1 MSPLE
6 ARPTPSAPRSSA
18 PRPASGPPR
27 SRWAFPLGSIAGI
40 RISVHATFLLLLAW
54 VVISH
59 LASGQGVVGAVNGTL
74 LLLAV
79 FATVVIHEL
88 SHALVARRF
97 GVRTKGIMLLPIG
110 GVASLEKVP
119 EKPHQELLVA
129 LAGPATNVALAM
141 LFAGLV
147 LLTGGTLD
155 PTETMAVS
163 APLLPKLVYV
173 NVSLAVFNLLP
184 AFPMDGGRVLRAGLA
199 LWLDYGR
206 ATQIAARIGRGM
218 ALLLGLLGLFFNPLL
233 VLIAL
238 FVWMGAQQESAQV
251 QLKTALEGIPVRTA
265 MITDF
270 RTLGPDEPLS
280 TAVAL
285 MLAGFQHEF
294 PVMENGRLVGVLT
307 RDDIVRG
314 LSHHGDNLPV
324 RQAMRRE
331 FQVADPAETLESAIG
346 RMEGPGGGSIV
357 VLENGAVLGMLTPEN
372 IGELLMLDSA
382 AHRTRPRPSA

>member
-1 MSPLE
+1 MSPLDPRSSSQ
-6 ARPTPSAPRSSA
+6 APRPSAPSGS
-18 PRPASGPPR
+18 SGPPR
-27 SRWAFPLGSIAGI
+27 SRWAFPLGRLFGI

-59 LASGQGVVGAVNGTL
+59 LATGQGVIGAFDGAL
-74 LLLAV
+74 LLIAV

-88 SHALVARRF
+88 SHALVARQF
-97 GVRTKGIMLLPIG
+97 GVKTKGIMLLPIG
-110 GVASLEKVP
+110 GVSSLEKIP

-129 LAGPATNVALAM
+129 IAGPATNIVLAV

-147 LLTGGTLD
+147 LVTGGTLD
-155 PTETMAVS
+155 PTETLAVR
-163 APLLPKLVYV
+163 APLLPKLVWV
-173 NVSLAVFNLLP
+173 NVSLAIFNLLP

-199 LWLDYGR
+199 LFLDYAK
-206 ATQIAARIGRGM
+206 ATVIAARIGRAM
-218 ALLLGLLGLFFNPLL
+218 AVLLGLVGIFFNPLL

-251 QLKTALEGIPVRTA
+251 QLKSALEGIPVRTA

-270 RTLGPDEPLS
+270 RTLTPDEPLS

-285 MLAGFQHEF
+285 LLAGFQHEF
-294 PVMENGRLVGVLT
+294 PVMEHGRLVGVLT

-314 LSHHGDNLPV
+314 LSHHGDALPV
-324 RQAMRRE
+324 GKAMRKE
-331 FQVADPAETLESAIG
+331 FQVASPADTLESAIG

-357 VLENGAVLGMLTPEN
+357 VLENGTVLGMLTPEN

-382 AHRTRPRPSA
+382 VHRPRPHPSA